1 MDNAPSHQ
9 DQTQRH
15 QMLEL
20 VLYSLNAQ
28 ELIQIKMLVIPDL
41 MLAFSIQQQPMEQQ
55 LQAVHP
61 TLVPQEH

>member
-1 MDNAPSHQ
+1 MDNALSPQ
-9 DQTQRH
+9 DQTQQH

-20 VLYSLNAQ
+20 VLHSLNAQ
-28 ELIQIKMLVIPDL
+28 ELIQIKTLVIPDL
-41 MLAFSIQQQPMEQQ
+41 TLAFSILQQPMEQQ